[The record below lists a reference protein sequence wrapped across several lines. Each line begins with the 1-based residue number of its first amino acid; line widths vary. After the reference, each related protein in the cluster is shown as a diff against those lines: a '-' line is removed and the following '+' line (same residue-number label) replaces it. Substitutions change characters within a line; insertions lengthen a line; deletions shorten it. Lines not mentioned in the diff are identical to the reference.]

1 MKRFSVSSK
10 LDSNVNELSGGE
22 KQRVAISR
30 AMLKPGNLILAD
42 EPTGSLDAR
51 MAEIVMDSLVSA
63 ARETGKTLVVVTHD
77 MLMADKCDRTL
88 SMQEGKLV

>member
-1 MKRFSVSSK
+1 MKKFSVSSK

-88 SMQEGKLV
+88 SMQEGKLF